1 MTESESLALLR
12 EVLSYMKGSCEAFD
26 FNKTCEAGRL
36 AYCIRVIAEGQDSL
50 LDRLNLKG
58 LNFHDGS
65 PDYVKK
71 LDLPFSGL
79 AIVTIGGKTQR
90 YIARLENNL
99 RIQYSPFEKWW
110 TKPVLVEEEKG
121 IDLNR
126 EAIVQRVAN
135 TRVGVVDS
143 KLTGAFEAI
152 VSKAGLPVTDAKAA
166 PPELIE
172 IMYASVRQIA
182 FETLDTL
189 YGQYGEHLQVH

>member
-26 FNKTCEAGRL
+26 ASKTGEAARL
-36 AYCIRVIAEGQDSL
+36 AYCIRVISEGQNSL
-50 LDRLNLKG
+50 LDKLNLKE
-58 LNFHDGS
+58 LKFHDGS
-65 PDYVKK
+65 PDYPKK

-90 YIARLENNL
+90 YIPRLENNL
-99 RIQYSPFEKWW
+99 RIQFSPFEKWW

-121 IDLNR
+121 VNMNR

-152 VSKAGLPVTDAKAA
+152 VNKAQLPDTGAKAA
-166 PPELIE
+166 SPELIE
-172 IMYASVRQIA
+172 LMYASVRQIA
-182 FETLDTL
+182 FEILDTL
-189 YGQYGEHLQVH
+189 YGQYGEHLQIH

>member
-26 FNKTCEAGRL
+26 FNKTGEAGRL

-50 LDRLNLKG
+50 LDRLKLKN

-65 PDYVKK
+65 PDYVKR

-110 TKPVLVEEEKG
+110 TKPVIVEEEKG

-143 KLTGAFEAI
+143 KLTGAFESI
-152 VSKAGLPVTDAKAA
+152 VSKAPLPDTGGKAA
-166 PPELIE
+166 SPELIE